1 MLFLRAR
8 IADLIEYAKRII
20 DIVKRDTVIK
30 TAILTF
36 NWDDTVLQ
44 EGIDLQVQAE
54 EMTQERKKLAGQQV
68 IARKEFETLLIETK
82 ADFQKHWTFC
92 TLLYKNFPLKLKEL
106 TLSDKR
112 DRTING
118 WLNQTKTFYAI
129 AIKDDDL
136 VSKLSSRYGVTREK
150 LAETLSKVSLIESA
164 KEKHDTIIGEAQDLT
179 ARRNEVLEKLDDW
192 LMELL
197 SVCEL
202 SLKNYPQQMEKL
214 NVIVYS
220 IGYKK
225 KAKEKTK
232 PGEENEEDEDDEE
245 VEEAEAEDDEKVDD
259 PANDVPTTPPVA
271 AKSAVIK
278 TNADV
283 KKKSG
288 SKKRKKR
295 K

>member
-8 IADLIEYAKRII
+8 LADLIEYAKRII
-20 DIVKRDTVIK
+20 DVVKRDTVIK

-68 IARKEFETLLIETK
+68 IARMEYETLLIETK
-82 ADFQKHWTFC
+82 ADFQQHWTFC
-92 TLLYKNFPLKLKEL
+92 TLLYKSFPLKLKEL

-118 WLNQTKTFYAI
+118 WLIQTKTFYAI

-150 LAETLSKVSLIESA
+150 LQEILNKILRIEIA
-164 KEKHDTIIGEAQDLT
+164 KEKHDTIIGESQDLT
-179 ARRNEVLEKLDDW
+179 ARRNVVLEKLDDW

-232 PGEENEEDEDDEE
+232 PAEENEEDEEDEE
-245 VEEAEAEDDEKVDD
+245 AGAEDDEKTDNT
-259 PANDVPTTPPVA
+259 ANDVPTTPLVAVKSAAIKTPAA
-271 AKSAVIK
+271 AK
-278 TNADV
+278 
-283 KKKSG
+283 KKPG
-288 SKKRKKR
+288 SKKRKRR